1 MLAQKTLVLAGV
13 GINARTVDA
22 GLIPATL
29 RHRAP
34 FQTGIGVIVAALFP
48 AIART
53 HPLAVGGTFVGAGSR
68 AISSTANLTGGTIGM
83 LPVSATVGTRLA
95 DFVAVAVAG
104 ALV

>member
-1 MLAQKTLVLAGV
+1 MAGV
-13 GINARTVDA
+13 HAGTV
-22 GLIPATL
+22 GTSLIPAAL
-29 RHRAP
+29 GDIAP
-34 FQTGIGVIVAALFP
+34 FQTRVGIIVAALLP

-53 HPLAVGGTFVGAGSR
+53 HPLAVGGTLVGAGSR